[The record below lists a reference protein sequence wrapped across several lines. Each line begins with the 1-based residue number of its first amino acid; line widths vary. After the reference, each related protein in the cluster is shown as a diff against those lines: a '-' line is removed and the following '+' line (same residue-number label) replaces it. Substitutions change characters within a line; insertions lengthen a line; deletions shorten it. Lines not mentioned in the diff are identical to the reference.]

1 MLIAEN
7 HKTGIDLAQADASC
21 ALSANRA
28 ALFSPEA
35 IARLFSSWETA
46 RNILLAVSG
55 GPDSIALML
64 LAAEWARRRS
74 QLIYIA
80 TVDHRLR
87 KDSAFEAEQVAAWA
101 AALRLPHVTL
111 VWEGP
116 RPKSKIQELAREA
129 RYDLLLRHAAI
140 VGADIVAT
148 AHHADDQ
155 AETILFRLLRGSGIG
170 GLSGMAAALER
181 GEIIHSRPLLQ
192 CSKTELIAVCRA
204 KAQPFIS
211 DPSNQNPAYARTRM
225 RALGGLLAEHGLDSE
240 ALLRL
245 GRRAARAEASLAEQ
259 ARAVSAVL
267 PAKRDADCFSADI
280 SSLAD
285 QPEEVVLRI
294 LGQEIAA
301 LGDPT
306 RALRL
311 ERLET
316 LTLAMRQ
323 ALRAGAPLAATMGGT
338 ALQLGRGGILTIRT
352 EQPRRRGRA
361 NLQMPDDGP

>member
-7 HKTGIDLAQADASC
+7 HEAGIDLVQADAGC

-46 RNILLAVSG
+46 QKILLAVSG

-64 LAAEWARRRS
+64 LAAEWAGSRS
-74 QLIYIA
+74 QRIYVA

-101 AALRLPHVTL
+101 AALGLPHATL
-111 VWEGP
+111 VWVGS

-170 GLSGMAAALER
+170 GLSGMTPALKR
-181 GEIIHSRPLLQ
+181 GEITLSRPLLQ
-192 CSKTELIAVCRA
+192 RSKIELIAICRA
-204 KAQPFIS
+204 KAHSFIS
-211 DPSNQNPAYARTRM
+211 DPSNHNPAYARTRM
-225 RALGGLLAEHGLDSE
+225 RSLGALLAEHGLDSE

-245 GRRAARAEASLAEQ
+245 GRRAARAEASLVEQ
-259 ARAVSAVL
+259 ARAVSAAL
-267 PAKRDADCFSADI
+267 PAKRDTNCFSADI
-280 SSLAD
+280 SPLVD
-285 QPEEVVLRI
+285 QPEEVFLRF

-338 ALQLGRGGILTIRT
+338 ALQLGRGGVLTIRT

-361 NLQMPDDGP
+361 NLQMPDDGL